1 MVCLKNVFRAALTFD
16 VYKGGCMEE
25 RRQASPRVAT
35 TIKIAFQNSGAPV
48 SSYIVNL
55 SSDGIFIKTDT
66 PEPVDSTLSLR
77 FHLPGDL
84 EPVNIKGRVVWIKK
98 TANSFPSG
106 MGIQFTEMS
115 PMHRERIQAFVES
128 RI

>member
-1 MVCLKNVFRAALTFD
+1 
-16 VYKGGCMEE
+16 MEE
-25 RRQASPRVAT
+25 RRQACPRIAT
-35 TIKIAFQNSGAPV
+35 NLKIAFQDSGAPV
-48 SSYIVNL
+48 SSYILNL

-66 PEPVDSTLSLR
+66 PAPVDSTLSLR

-84 EPVNIKGRVVWIKK
+84 EPLDIEGRVVWIKQ

-106 MGIQFTEMS
+106 MGIRFTEMS
-115 PMHRERIQAFVES
+115 KSHKQKIQSFIES

>member
-1 MVCLKNVFRAALTFD
+1 
-16 VYKGGCMEE
+16 MEE
-25 RRQASPRVAT
+25 RRQTCPRIAT

-48 SSYIVNL
+48 SSYILNL
-55 SSDGIFIKTDT
+55 SSNGIFIKTDT
-66 PEPVDSTLSLR
+66 PAPVDSKLSLC

-84 EPVNIKGRVVWIKK
+84 EPVTIEGRVVWIKQ
-98 TANSFPSG
+98 TANAFPSG

-128 RI
+128 SI